1 MNLIRSQLFTLFAL
15 AFLAACGDSPTGNG
29 GNGTGNGNGDQ
40 DTRTIK
46 TFPLLEG
53 DIQEIFTRR
62 GCTQAQCHGSTMQ
75 GGLGLATFNASFL
88 DLVNVPSQRDPNFD
102 RVEPGDPANS
112 YLWLKVSGTSA
123 GERMPLQLAILDDI
137 DLTNILNWIT
147 TGAPL
152 N

>member
-1 MNLIRSQLFTLFAL
+1 MIFIRSKLFTLFAL

-29 GNGTGNGNGDQ
+29 GNGTGNGNRNQ

-46 TFPLLEG
+46 AFPLLEG
-53 DIQEIFTRR
+53 DIQEIFTRS
-62 GCTQAQCHGSTMQ
+62 CAASQCHGETMQ
-75 GGLGLATFNASFL
+75 GGLGLASFNASFL
-88 DLVNVPSQRDPNFD
+88 DLVNVPSQGDPSFD

-123 GERMPLQLAILDDI
+123 GERMPLGSPILDNI
-137 DLTNILNWIT
+137 DLTNIMNWIN
-147 TGAPL
+147 TGAPI